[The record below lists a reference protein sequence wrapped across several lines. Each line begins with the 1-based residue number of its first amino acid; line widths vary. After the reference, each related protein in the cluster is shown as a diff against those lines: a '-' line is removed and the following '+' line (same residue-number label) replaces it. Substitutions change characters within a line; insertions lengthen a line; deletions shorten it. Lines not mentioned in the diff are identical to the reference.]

1 MEATRE
7 LSDSH
12 GNMLAMRGI
21 DFALAQKMGLHSV
34 VRGGTDWLAIPY
46 IAGEQ
51 FVRNK
56 YRTLGAKKEFQ
67 QDAGAK
73 QTAWNQDCL
82 SDDTLA
88 DEPVVIVEGEIDGI
102 SAIQAGFLRTISV
115 PGGAPAET
123 TDVPQ
128 ESKRYE
134 WLRELMP
141 TALTLAKAKKIIL
154 ATDNDGPGSN
164 LFADLATML
173 GRARCYRVTY
183 PFARDKSKRLKD
195 LNEVLQEYG
204 ESGVRQTLQR
214 AEAVPVGGLFRL
226 SELPPIADQKAYA
239 VQIPGLR
246 VNLRC
251 GDFSVFTGYPNLGK
265 STAVNDLICGIV
277 TRYDVGA
284 MFASFE
290 QLPQRDHRRNLRRW
304 YWQKPESQQNPE
316 ERAEADGWIERRFGF
331 VMPSETED
339 ATLEWLL
346 ERMEAA
352 AMQMGSKLFIIDP
365 WNEIEHRRDGNETQ
379 TEYIGR
385 AIRAL
390 KRFARA
396 FDVHVMVVAHP
407 SKTLRGSDGKYPM
420 PSLRDVAESAHFNNK
435 PDLGFVIHAEDAAS
449 DVRVLAVV
457 KSRYRE
463 EIGQLQAPELRFN
476 FHTGRFA
483 ACNSTTY

>member
-1 MEATRE
+1 MEATQA
-7 LSDSH
+7 LSDNH
-12 GNMLAMRGI
+12 GDQLAVRGI

-34 VRGGTDWLAIPY
+34 VRGGTSWLAFPY
-46 IAGEQ
+46 IANGEL
-51 FVRNK
+51 VRNK
-56 YRTLGAKKEFQ
+56 YRTLGADKQFS

-73 QTAWNQDCL
+73 QTAFNQDCL
-82 SDDTLA
+82 NDSTLN
-88 DEPVVIVEGEIDGI
+88 DEPVVIVEGEIDAI

-123 TDVPQ
+123 TEAPQ

-134 WLRELMP
+134 WLRELMQSQ
-141 TALTLAKAKKIIL
+141 LSLARAKKIVL
-154 ATDNDGPGSN
+154 AVDNDGPGNN

-183 PFARDKSKRLKD
+183 PFGRDKAKRLKD
-195 LNEVLQEYG
+195 LNDVLQAYG
-204 ESGVRQTLQR
+204 DAGVRKTLQR
-214 AEAVPVGGLFRL
+214 AEATPVGGLFRL
-226 SELPPIADQKAYA
+226 SELPPIADQKAFA
-239 VQIPGLR
+239 VQIPGLS

-265 STAVNDLICGIV
+265 STAVNDVICGIV
-277 TRYDVGA
+277 MRYDVSA

-290 QLPQRDHRRNLRRW
+290 QAPQRDHRRNLRRW
-304 YWQKPESQQNPE
+304 YNEKPESQQSPT
-316 ERAEADGWIERRFGF
+316 ERAEADGWIERRFAF
-331 VMPSETED
+331 VVPSETED

-352 AMQMGSKLFIIDP
+352 AMQMGCKLFIIDP

-435 PDLGFVIHAEDAAS
+435 PELGLVIHAEDAAS
-449 DVRVLAVV
+449 DIRTLAVV

-483 ACNSTTY
+483 PCNSPTF

>member
-1 MEATRE
+1 MQATQE
-7 LSDSH
+7 LSEAH
-12 GNMLAMRGI
+12 GNLLAMRGI
-21 DFALAQKMGLHSV
+21 DYALAQRMGLHSV

-46 IAGEQ
+46 FVGGE

-56 YRTLGAKKEFQ
+56 YRTLGDKKQFS

-73 QTAWNQDCL
+73 QSAWNQDCL
-82 SDDTLA
+82 LDATLD
-88 DEPVVIVEGEIDGI
+88 DEPVVIVEGELDAL
-102 SAIQAGFLRTISV
+102 SAIQAGFIRTISV
-115 PGGAPAET
+115 PGGAPAEAS
-123 TDVPQ
+123 DVPQ

-134 WLRELMP
+134 WLRDLMP
-141 TALTLAKAKKIIL
+141 NSLGLSKAKKIIL
-154 ATDNDGPGSN
+154 AVDNDGPGAS
-164 LFADLATML
+164 LFADLKTML
-173 GRARCYRVTY
+173 GAARCYRVTY
-183 PFARDKSKRLKD
+183 PYARGEKKRLKD
-195 LNEVLQEYG
+195 LNEVLQFYG

-214 AEAVPVGGLFRL
+214 AEPVPVGGLFRL
-226 SELPPIADQKAYA
+226 GDLPPVADQKAYA
-239 VQIPGLR
+239 AQIPGLA

-277 TRYDVGA
+277 MRYDVSA

-304 YWQKPESQQNPE
+304 YWQKPESQQHPD
-316 ERAEADGWIERRFGF
+316 ERKEADAWIDRRFGF
-331 VMPSETED
+331 VVASESED

-352 AMQMGSKLFIIDP
+352 AMQMGCKLFVIDP

-407 SKTLRGSDGKYPM
+407 SKTLRGTDGKYPM

-435 PDLGFVIHAEDAAS
+435 PDLGIVIHADDAAS
-449 DVRVLAVV
+449 NVRTLAVV
-457 KSRYRE
+457 KSRYRD
-463 EIGQLQAPELRFN
+463 EIGQLQAPEVQFD
-476 FHTGRFA
+476 FFTGRFK
-483 ACNSTTY
+483 CDSTTY